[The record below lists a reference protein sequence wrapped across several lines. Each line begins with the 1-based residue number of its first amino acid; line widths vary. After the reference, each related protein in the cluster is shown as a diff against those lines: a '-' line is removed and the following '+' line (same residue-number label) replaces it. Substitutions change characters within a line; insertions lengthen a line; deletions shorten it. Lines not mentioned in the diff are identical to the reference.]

1 MVEKENAKNE
11 QYIFQYGD
19 SCFSDVITYRKHLIN
34 RIKGDLRAKNDV
46 AIQAYPSESVTD
58 KRFEAFIK
66 IAKEA
71 GYTIYKVVKL

>member
-1 MVEKENAKNE
+1 MVEKENANNE

>member
-34 RIKGDLRAKNDV
+34 SIKGDLRAKNDV

>member
-71 GYTIYKVVKL
+71 GYTIYIVVKL

>member
-66 IAKEA
+66 ITKKA
-71 GYTIYKVVKL
+71 GYTIYKVVI